1 MTATNPRSAS
11 PWSVER
17 TADWLADRVLRETGV
32 NAEDLDRDM
41 TFSAIGLGS
50 TAVTALI
57 AELSRQ
63 TGRPIPVTAAWTFP
77 TVNGL
82 ALAVVSGETE
92 SLKNAVG
99 SEDRI
104 RHTDTVRGGSDEPL
118 AVVSM
123 AVRLP
128 GADTLAELW
137 KQVLDGAEA
146 IGPPPANRFGE
157 NPGTLPDAGY
167 LRQPLDEFDHGFFH
181 LTPRET
187 AALDPVQ
194 RLFMEVCW
202 EAIEASTLLRTGLRG
217 SATGVYAGSIWNEH
231 GAAGRPG
238 QHTLHTATGSS
249 LSMVANRISYLY
261 DLRGPSVTL
270 DSACSS
276 SLVAVH
282 LAAQALRAGEI
293 DVALVGGV
301 NLLQSAA
308 TTEDLTAFGGLAPDG
323 RSKAFSAGAD
333 GFGRGEG
340 AVALILK
347 RRSHAERDGDH
358 IWCLLHGTAVNNDGH
373 TNGLTAPS
381 PTAQQAVVR
390 QAHARGGTDPSQ
402 VRFVE
407 THGTGTSLG
416 DPIEA
421 TALAGALGARS
432 APVHLGTLKANIGHL
447 EGAAGAAGL
456 VKAALVMYHRTV
468 PPCRLTGGTNP
479 HIDLDALGLDI
490 PAAPVRLPRGETF
503 LGGVSGFGWGG
514 TNAHAVVAPYSEP
527 KHQQAVTGAGKAEP
541 AVKGAR
547 TFFAFTPFGGQW
559 PGMGRDLLR
568 SDAEFRAAIVEC
580 DRGSTPVL
588 GRSVLDLLATGA
600 DPDAEGVAV
609 SQCAVYAVQ
618 VGLVRSLATRGV
630 RPAVVAGHSLGE
642 IAGAVAVDA
651 ITAVEGGRIVAHYAT
666 AQQRLTG
673 RGGGMAVVPLPSAE
687 LADHLKDYPN
697 LVVAGRSSKRSTNL
711 SGPTAELDELVA
723 KLVHDGHRASRI
735 NVDLAAHSPAIDEVR
750 GDLIRDIGH
759 VDQYPPALPMVS
771 ALDGR
776 VMGVGDF
783 DAGYF
788 ATGLRQ
794 PVDFAGALEHPLIG
808 DSQAVIE
815 INAHPILGSSLKE
828 HFGERAQVL
837 SSNSRSGH
845 ALDQVVAAL
854 AGVHNG
860 VGESED
866 AAGPT
871 ASRRDEDAPADSAA
885 DRSVLLTLSAHTPAA
900 LARRCR
906 DAASWWDED
915 LSPDAAASALTGFG
929 TLPYRAGIVAVEREA
944 AVQRLL
950 EHSQTLD
957 DVRQTVRRPGASGP
971 RVAFVFPGQ
980 GGQWRGM
987 GRDLYRRD
995 TVFARHLRRCDA
1007 VMAEAG
1013 GAEVLRPLLE
1023 GGDDAFINVATAQPL
1038 LFAMQ
1043 VSLARTLEHYGVTP
1057 HAVVGHSMGEAAAA
1071 HLAGAIS
1078 LHDAA
1083 AVIGRR
1089 SRLMDSLTGTGAM
1102 LATELSLAEAEHLC
1116 AGTPT
1121 VSVAVSNSARST
1133 VLSGAKED
1141 IGRLAAELTGRGIF
1155 NRLVRVQVASHS
1167 PQMDAI
1173 LPPLREVLSDV
1184 RPTESRLPLYSTVL
1198 GRVANG
1204 TELTADYWAC
1214 NLRDPVLFGT
1224 ATEQLLGDG
1233 FDCFVE
1239 ISPHPVLSP
1248 SVEETAAEHGGAVV
1262 VPALRREQPEWPTL
1276 LSALGRLYEAGVPVR
1291 AEDVNPPTRA
1301 TPPPLPFPWQRVS
1314 TPVLGGVTNRG
1325 RTNPVGVRTQLPHD
1339 PDVSVYAGRLDTG
1352 TWSLA
1357 DHVVEGQV
1365 ILPAAA
1371 FVALAACV
1379 SAEAAHSPQTQR
1391 ASRGSGVEAP
1401 WTVRDLAL
1409 PRSLPLGPGET
1420 TLQTT
1425 VRAGSASPSVG
1436 ETEVTFHG
1444 RDGQTWTQVATARVA
1459 PCPGGDT
1466 QDAVDAW
1473 ATAFPSDDGTDAGD
1487 ADHVQ
1492 DFYRSCAARGLEFGQ
1507 QYRLIGRLSVTAAGA
1522 AADLDVD
1529 PRRADSRLPVDP
1541 RLLDAVFQVAAAPLL
1556 TGPGALPPDRTVLTT
1571 AVREVTLYAPVGTD
1585 AHVVTSLTAEPGGE
1599 TYAADAVVRSEG
1611 RVALRVQGMRIRH
1624 LPAAATGSASGA
1636 PSLRSELTELPAH
1649 HRAARIAEVVRK
1661 TVGEVAGVSTSE
1673 VDPAEPFR
1681 DIGLNSIMGLELRRR
1696 LEVLFGLRLSS
1707 TVIWNHPTADALSA
1721 ELERRLAEEA
1731 TPAGPAEAA
1740 GQAARPGAE
1749 SGPVPQAHD
1758 ADADASEA
1766 TGAAGPDAELA
1777 ALQRELREL
1786 EAMVGE
1792 L

>member
-1 MTATNPRSAS
+1 MTATTARSAS
-11 PWSVER
+11 PWPVVR
-17 TADWLADRVLRETGV
+17 VADWLADRVRREVGV
-32 NAEDLDRDM
+32 EPGDLDRDA
-41 TFSAIGLGS
+41 TFSATGLGS
-50 TAVTALI
+50 QAVTALI
-57 AELSRQ
+57 AEL
-63 TGRPIPVTAAWTFP
+63 GRELGRSIPVTAGWTFP

-82 ALAVVSGETE
+82 ARAVVSGEAE
-92 SLKNAVG
+92 SIG
-99 SEDRI
+99 SAAGSGDRV
-104 RHTDTVRGGSDEPL
+104 RQADTVRGDADEPL

-128 GADTLAELW
+128 GAETLAELW
-137 KQVLDGAEA
+137 DLVLDGSEA
-146 IGPPPANRFGE
+146 IGPPPVNRFGE
-157 NPGTLPDAGY
+157 EPGTLPDAGY
-167 LRQPLDEFDHGFFH
+167 LRQSLDEFDHGFFH

-217 SATGVYAGSIWNEH
+217 SATGVYAGSIWSEH

-238 QHTLHTATGSS
+238 RHTLHTATGSS
-249 LSMVANRISYLY
+249 LAMVANRISYLY

-308 TTEDLTAFGGLAPDG
+308 TTEDLMSFGGLAPDG
-323 RSKAFSAGAD
+323 RSKAFSAHAD

-340 AVALILK
+340 AAALILK

-381 PTAQQAVVR
+381 PTAQQAVVA

-421 TALAGALGARS
+421 TALARALGVRN

-456 VKAALVMYHRTV
+456 VKAALVMHHRTV
-468 PPCRLTGGTNP
+468 PPCRLTGGINP
-479 HIDLDALGLDI
+479 HIDLDALRLDV
-490 PAAPVRLPRGETF
+490 PTAPVRLPRDETF

-514 TNAHAVVAPYSEP
+514 TNAHAVVGSYPQPA
-527 KHQQAVTGAGKAEP
+527 QQP
-541 AVKGAR
+541 AVPGTGESEAAVEGAR
-547 TFFAFTPFGGQW
+547 AFFAFTPFGGQW

-568 SDAEFRAAIVEC
+568 TDAEFRAAVIEC
-580 DRGSTPVL
+580 DRGSKPVL

-600 DPDAEGVAV
+600 DPDTEGVAV

-618 VGLVRSLATRGV
+618 VGLARSLVARGV

-651 ITAVEGGRIVAHYAT
+651 ITAVEGGRIVAHYAR

-673 RGGGMAVVPLPSAE
+673 RGGEMAVVPLPSAE
-687 LADHLKDYPN
+687 LTARLQKYPN
-697 LVVAGRSSKRSTNL
+697 VGVAGRSSARSTNL
-711 SGPTAELDELVA
+711 SGPTAELDDLVA
-723 KLVHDGHRASRI
+723 ELVHDGHKASRI

-750 GDLIRDIGH
+750 GDLTRDIGH
-759 VDQYPPALPMVS
+759 VDQYPPVLPMVS

-776 VMGVGDF
+776 VMGAGDF
-783 DAGYF
+783 NADYF
-788 ATGLRQ
+788 ATGLRE
-794 PVDFAGALEHPLIG
+794 PVDFAGALEHPLVA
-808 DSQAVIE
+808 DTQAAIE
-815 INAHPILGSSLKE
+815 INAHPILGSSLRD
-828 HFGERAQVL
+828 HFGERMRVL
-837 SSNSRSGH
+837 SSSSRSGH
-845 ALDQVVAAL
+845 ALDQIATALVARNG
-854 AGVHNG
+854 AGR
-860 VGESED
+860 SE
-866 AAGPT
+866 AAGEPDN
-871 ASRRDEDAPADSAA
+871 SRLHEDGPADSAA
-885 DRSVLLTLSAHTPAA
+885 DRAVLLTLSAHTPAA
-900 LARRCR
+900 LAQRCR
-906 DAASWWDED
+906 DAANWWGED
-915 LSPDAAASALTGFG
+915 VSPDAAGAALNGFG
-929 TLPYRAGIVAVEREA
+929 TLQYRTGIVAVERKE

-950 EHSQTLD
+950 ERSQTLD
-957 DVRQTVRRPGASGP
+957 DAKKTVRRARATGNAGAGPVPGP

-980 GGQWRGM
+980 GGQWCGM

-995 TVFARHLRRCDA
+995 PVFARHLRRCDA
-1007 VMAEAG
+1007 VMAQAS
-1013 GAEVLRPLLE
+1013 GAEVLKPLLE
-1023 GGDDAFINVATAQPL
+1023 GDDAAFTNVATAQPL

-1043 VSLARTLEHYGVTP
+1043 VSLARTLVHHGVTP

-1071 HLAGAIS
+1071 HLAGALS

-1102 LATELSLAEAEHLC
+1102 LATELSLAEAERVC
-1116 AGTPT
+1116 ADSPT

-1141 IGRLAAELTGRGIF
+1141 IVRLAAELTARGVF

-1167 PQMDAI
+1167 PQMEAI
-1173 LPPLREVLSDV
+1173 LPPLLEVLSDV
-1184 RPTESRLPLYSTVL
+1184 RPTESQLPLYSTVL

-1204 TELTADYWAC
+1204 AELTADYWAR
-1214 NLRDPVLFGT
+1214 NLRDPVLFGA
-1224 ATEQLLGDG
+1224 ATGQLLGDG

-1239 ISPHPVLSP
+1239 ISPHPVLSS
-1248 SVEETAAEHGGAVV
+1248 SVQETAAEHGGALV
-1262 VPALRREQPEWPTL
+1262 VPALRREEPEWPTL
-1276 LSALGRLYEAGVPVR
+1276 LGALGQLYEAGVPVEVQ
-1291 AEDVNPPTRA
+1291 AVAPAARA
-1301 TPPPLPFPWQRVS
+1301 TPPPLPYPWQRVR
-1314 TPVLGGVTNRG
+1314 TPVLGGDGPRHD
-1325 RTNPVGVRTQLPHD
+1325 RTHPVGARTQLPHD
-1339 PDVSVYAGRLDTG
+1339 PDVSVYAGVLDTE

-1357 DHVVEGQV
+1357 DHVIDGQV
-1365 ILPAAA
+1365 IVPAAA
-1371 FVALAACV
+1371 FVSVAAYV
-1379 SAEAAHSPQTQR
+1379 AAEVAHGTRTGP
-1391 ASRGSGVEAP
+1391 ASRDRGPAAA
-1401 WTVRDLAL
+1401 WTVRDLDL
-1409 PRSLPLGPGET
+1409 PTSLPLESAGT

-1425 VRAGSASPSVG
+1425 VRTGTASPSVG
-1436 ETEVTFHG
+1436 ETEVAFHR
-1444 RDGQTWTQVATARVA
+1444 RDGQAWAQVATARVA
-1459 PCPGGDT
+1459 AYPGGDG
-1466 QDAVDAW
+1466 
-1473 ATAFPSDDGTDAGD
+1473 SDGVGTPAPLAPGNEGKHAGD
-1487 ADHVQ
+1487 ADRAQ
-1492 DFYRSCAARGLEFGQ
+1492 DLYRSCAARGLQFGQ
-1507 QYRLIGRLSVTAAGA
+1507 HYRRIRRLSVTATGA
-1522 AADLDVD
+1522 VAELDVD
-1529 PRRADSRLPVDP
+1529 PRRAEPRLPVDP
-1541 RLLDAVFQVAAAPLL
+1541 RLLDAVFQAAAAPLL
-1556 TGPGALPPDRTVLTT
+1556 TGPGALPPDRTVMTT
-1571 AVREVTLYAPVGTD
+1571 AVREVTLNSPVEAD
-1585 AHVVTSLTAEPGGE
+1585 ARVLTSLAAASDGE
-1599 TYAADAVVRSEG
+1599 TYTADAEVHSGG
-1611 RVALRVQGMRIRH
+1611 RVALRVRGMRIRH
-1624 LPAAATGSASGA
+1624 LPAAASGPGSEV
-1636 PSLRSELTELPAH
+1636 PSLQTELADLPAH
-1649 HRAARIAEVVRK
+1649 RRSSRIAEAVK
-1661 TVGEVAGVSTSE
+1661 ETVGEVAGVSTTE

-1707 TVIWNHPTADALSA
+1707 TVIWNYPTADALST

-1731 TPAGPAEAA
+1731 VPAEPQEDCPAPQPDNADAA
-1740 GQAARPGAE
+1740 GTAA
-1749 SGPVPQAHD
+1749 D
-1758 ADADASEA
+1758 
-1766 TGAAGPDAELA
+1766 PDTELA

-1786 EAMVGE
+1786 EALVGE